1 LKKFRQKFYV
11 ARELRFSIALIVLW
25 SLLAVLFFAWIA
37 RELND
42 YLSRSE
48 IRIEYGFFGFLF
60 VMVGYGIIVL
70 VLSALF
76 SHRFIGPFERLK
88 VEIRRIL
95 SGDISR
101 RLHIRKGDDVYI
113 TSFILEV
120 NRVLENYERL
130 VRMKAELRENLDREC
145 LRLLSRSGPEIES
158 PEQQREVII
167 ALYHRL
173 KTELGEPDAE
183 NNEGEKGK
191 PVTPPAPA
199 SPLSDPPANP
209 AQSAIGPPGPDRSGS
224 IR

>member
-1 LKKFRQKFYV
+1 MNKFRQKFYV

-42 YLSRSE
+42 YLNRSE
-48 IRIEYGFFGFLF
+48 IRIEYGLFGFLF
-60 VMVGYGIIVL
+60 VMVGYGVIVL

-95 SGDISR
+95 SGDFSR

-120 NRVLENYERL
+120 NRVLDDYERHIH
-130 VRMKAELRENLDREC
+130 MKAALRENLDREC
-145 LRLLSRSGPEIES
+145 LRLLSRTGARIETPEE
-158 PEQQREVII
+158 QREAIVT
-167 ALYHRL
+167 LYNRL
-173 KTELGEPDAE
+173 KTTLDESEPATDGPDA
-183 NNEGEKGK
+183 KK
-191 PVTPPAPA
+191 TPGTPTAPAP
-199 SPLSDPPANP
+199 SPSE
-209 AQSAIGPPGPDRSGS
+209 SARDVDATAV
-224 IR
+224 